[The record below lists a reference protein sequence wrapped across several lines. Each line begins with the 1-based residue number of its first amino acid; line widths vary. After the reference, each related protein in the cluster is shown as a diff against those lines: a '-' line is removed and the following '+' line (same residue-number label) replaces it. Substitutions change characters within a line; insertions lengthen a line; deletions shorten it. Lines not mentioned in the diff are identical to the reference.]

1 MRPSDDDLDE
11 EIRAHLEL
19 AVRERVEA
27 GEDERSAR
35 RSARREF
42 GNLTL
47 TRDTMRSVWRPQWV
61 DGVEA
66 LGRDLRFAVRSLLRA
81 KGLAV
86 TVIVTLA
93 LGIGANA
100 AIFSVVSGVLLRP
113 LVNRDE
119 DRIVYIRQSGAA
131 ANAAN
136 LTFSVPEVSDLR
148 SRVKAIGE
156 FGEFSVVEF
165 TMTGLGVEPR
175 TVIAGV
181 VSGPFF
187 DVMGLRPLYG
197 RLLDASDDGP
207 KAAGAAVLTYRF
219 WMTALHGDPSVVGI
233 IYSTIFTRRIAL
245 PRALGDFPAVLLN
258 CYTKDRKVNA
268 VVPDETAGAS
278 AVTRYLLEHG
288 HRRIAFINGEPWMDA
303 SGDRLK
309 GYRHVLAKA
318 GIAFDPA
325 IVRNGDWLPL
335 SGYQWTSDLL
345 TGERPPSAIFC
356 ANDLMAIGA
365 LEATRELKLRV
376 PEDVSVMGYDDQ
388 ELARYTHPPLSTL
401 VLPNYEMGRRAAQL
415 LIEIT
420 VRGKSVSPMEI
431 KIHGPLVERAS
442 VGPAI
447 L

>member
-1 MRPSDDDLDE
+1 MAKRE
-11 EIRAHLEL
+11 EPQDAKKGVVQSQPGVPE
-19 AVRERVEA
+19 AVENSQ
-27 GEDERSAR
+27 SAR
-35 RSARREF
+35 NIKIIKTDKSADVPSTRLLGTRR
-42 GNLTL
+42 
-47 TRDTMRSVWRPQWV
+47 P
-61 DGVEA
+61 
-66 LGRDLRFAVRSLLRA
+66 
-81 KGLAV
+81 
-86 TVIVTLA
+86 
-93 LGIGANA
+93 
-100 AIFSVVSGVLLRP
+100 
-113 LVNRDE
+113 
-119 DRIVYIRQSGAA
+119 
-131 ANAAN
+131 
-136 LTFSVPEVSDLR
+136 
-148 SRVKAIGE
+148 
-156 FGEFSVVEF
+156 
-165 TMTGLGVEPR
+165 TMTDVAR
-175 TVIAGV
+175 IAGV
-181 VSGPFF
+181 SQSSVSLVLNQMTGARISEATRTRVREAAAQIGYDPPGYRHQIRKLSEHRVIAYLV
-187 DVMGLRPLYG
+187 DEISTSPHPVISLDGARDAAWEAGLLVAAHVTQSNND
-197 RLLDASDDGP
+197 LEAATIASI
-207 KAAGAAVLTYRF
+207 KR
-219 WMTALHGDPSVVGI
+219 DPSVVGI